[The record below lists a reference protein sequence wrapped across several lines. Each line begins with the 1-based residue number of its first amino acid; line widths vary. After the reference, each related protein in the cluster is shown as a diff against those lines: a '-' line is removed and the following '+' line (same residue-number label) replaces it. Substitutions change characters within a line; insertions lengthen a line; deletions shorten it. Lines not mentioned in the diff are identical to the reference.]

1 MQRIVR
7 FHAIGGPEVLQL
19 ERVALEAPGPDEVLL
34 RVQAIGLNN
43 SEAQLRRGDYG
54 MMQAD
59 LPSRIGR
66 ECSGV
71 VAAVGSRVSLGEGRR
86 SGVDHPRFRRE
97 AQRRLR

>member
-7 FHAIGGPEVLQL
+7 FHAIGGPEVLRL
-19 ERVALEAPGPDEVLL
+19 EEAAPEAPGPGEVLL

-71 VAAVGSRVSLGEGRR
+71 VAAVGSRGDAR
-86 SGVDHPRFRRE
+86 
-97 AQRRLR
+97 